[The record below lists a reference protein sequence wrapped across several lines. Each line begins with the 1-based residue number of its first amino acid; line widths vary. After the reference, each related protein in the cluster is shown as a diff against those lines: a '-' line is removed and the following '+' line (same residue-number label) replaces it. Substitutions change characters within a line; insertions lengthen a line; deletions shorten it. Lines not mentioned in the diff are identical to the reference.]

1 MTGKPIALVVDDDR
15 EWLTILEEILGSRYQ
30 VLKAKNPSE
39 VDKII
44 GKEKIEI
51 ALVDIRL
58 DNEKVNRETGLSVMF
73 NLNEAGIPSIGVTSN
88 SYGNAVR
95 DAFVKGRAKDVWFKD
110 EQIVDLNEKIK
121 KLETMIINDK
131 NSTSQSSAATTGL
144 LSFIGSLLLVPVV
157 ISILFIMIAILL
169 PNNYLAVLGASTGL
183 VIVVYLVI
191 ALFYKKI
198 TGRQFTQLL
207 RSLMKRKE

>member
-1 MTGKPIALVVDDDR
+1 MAGKPIALVVDDDR
-15 EWLTILEEILGSRYQ
+15 EWLTILEEVLGSRYQ
-30 VLKAKNPSE
+30 VIKAKNPSE
-39 VDKII
+39 ADKII
-44 GKEKIEI
+44 GREKIEI

-58 DNEKVNRETGLSVMF
+58 DEEKVNQETGLSVMF

-121 KLETMIINDK
+121 KLETMIKNDE
-131 NSTSQSSAATTGL
+131 NSASPSSNAVANL
-144 LSFIGSLLLVPVV
+144 LSFTGSLLLVPVV

-169 PNNYLAVLGASTGL
+169 PNNYLAVIGASTGL
-183 VIVVYLVI
+183 VVVVYLII

-207 RSLMKRKE
+207 VSLMKKKK